1 MENVILRSSSSIFG
15 HIKERSTMS
24 QPVRNAPVTLRDVA
38 REARVSLATASR
50 VMSPGTRTVKA
61 SARERILEA
70 ADKLGY
76 RPNLTAQ
83 AISRGTTRTV
93 AVVVSDIQDPYYSTI
108 AQGVIESA
116 SPAGLIV
123 TIAGSGYYADDDLGV
138 VRALRGLSPQII
150 VLTGSSQGSDAS
162 REALID
168 ELRLY
173 ESKGGRI
180 IIVGQDHLPFDT
192 VTLGHRSGAAQLAR
206 CLAERG
212 YSRPALLAP
221 PTGSTQ
227 AAEWEVGYLEAAK
240 TCGVTVSDTDIYR
253 APPTRDAAYGLIRRM
268 ARHGLGDA
276 DVLVAASD
284 LMAIGAMTALREC
297 GIEPGITTGVAGF
310 DNVVGA
316 EDVTPQLTTVDLNLA
331 AAGAAAVRLGLQ
343 DPGSRSVWH
352 VDPQLIVRASTP
364 GHNQRLPGG

>member
-1 MENVILRSSSSIFG
+1 
-15 HIKERSTMS
+15 MS
-24 QPVRNAPVTLRDVA
+24 HPAQTATATLRDVA
-38 REARVSLATASR
+38 REAGVSLATASR
-50 VMSPGTRTVKA
+50 ALSPGTRNVKA

-83 AISRGTTRTV
+83 AISRGTTRTI

-123 TIAGSGYYADDDLGV
+123 TIAGSGHNAEDDLGV

-162 REALID
+162 RKALID

-180 IIVGQDHLPFDT
+180 VIVGKDHLPFDT

-206 CLAERG
+206 CLAQRG
-212 YSRPALLAP
+212 YSRPVLLAP
-221 PTGSTQ
+221 PSGSTL
-227 AAEWEVGYLEAAK
+227 AAEWEAGFLEAAE
-240 TCGVTVSDTDIYR
+240 TCGINVSDTEIHR
-253 APPTRDAAYGLIRRM
+253 APPTRDAAYGLVRRM

-276 DVLVAASD
+276 DIVVAASD

-297 GIEPGITTGVAGF
+297 GIEPGTRTGLAGF

-331 AAGAAAVRLGLQ
+331 AAGAAAVKLGLEEAA
-343 DPGSRSVWH
+343 
-352 VDPQLIVRASTP
+352 VRTVRPVEPILVLRESTP
-364 GHNQRLPGG
+364 PRTHT